1 MKGLEELLSKKMT
14 RREFLLYFGTLIVA
28 IVGIPGI
35 LNKIENVFSGKKPAA
50 DNTTTF
56 GTGPYGGTK
65 KGLS

>member
-35 LNKIENVFSGKKPAA
+35 LNKIENVFLGKKING
-50 DNTTTF
+50 DTSTNF
-56 GTGPYGGTK
+56 GGGPYGGTK
-65 KGLS
+65 KGMS